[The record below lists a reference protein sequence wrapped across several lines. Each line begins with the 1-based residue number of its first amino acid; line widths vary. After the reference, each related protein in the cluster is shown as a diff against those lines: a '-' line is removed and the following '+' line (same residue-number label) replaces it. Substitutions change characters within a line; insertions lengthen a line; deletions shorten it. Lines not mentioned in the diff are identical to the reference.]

1 MSLVLGIDVVD
12 KAFVANLTERSVI
25 PVRTRRHVHLTL
37 MLTLSL
43 SPQHALSFTRL
54 LSQCVPTVSQLLG
67 SKCTSDVVESL
78 EFLCTAQEFGLP
90 RAEEGIRKAL
100 ALSVVRRRAGA

>member
-1 MSLVLGIDVVD
+1 MHTVLSCQS
-12 KAFVANLTERSVI
+12 FPL
-25 PVRTRRHVHLTL
+25 L
-37 MLTLSL
+37 
-43 SPQHALSFTRL
+43 QHALSFTRL

-67 SKCTSDVVESL
+67 SKCTSDVTESL

-100 ALSVVRRRAGA
+100 ALVWSGEGQVRDLLISTYTRLYLTSVEESPR